1 MCGRFQI
8 TVPWSVLVSMY
19 GIRDDAGPPG
29 DAPFLRPRH
38 NVCPTDNVA
47 VVRLEAGRRV
57 LEVVRWGFPMTW
69 LARQGKDPFSR
80 SLINAKS
87 EEAAEKQTWRKAVR
101 ERRCI
106 VPTTGFVEWL
116 RDGKARWP
124 LRFYAPDAEVL
135 TLAGIWGDFERDG
148 RTVRCVSLLTT
159 AGAGVVPSVH
169 DRMPV
174 VLDAP
179 DWDAWMDPAAP
190 FDAVQALMRPHA
202 GLVAA
207 PLNTAI
213 NKVKASG
220 PELMAPDW
228 AWEGPP

>member
-19 GIRDDAGPPG
+19 GIDDDAGPP
-29 DAPFLRPRH
+29 DDRPFLLPRH

-47 VVRLEAGRRV
+47 VVRHDAGERV

-87 EEAAEKQTWRKAVR
+87 EEAAEKRTWKKPVR
-101 ERRCI
+101 ERRCL

-116 RDGKARWP
+116 RDGKKRWP
-124 LRFYAPDAEVL
+124 LRFHAPDADVL
-135 TLAGIWGDFERDG
+135 TLAGIWGDFRRGDE
-148 RTVRCVSLLTT
+148 TVRCVSLLTT
-159 AGAGVVPSVH
+159 AGAGAVATIH

-174 VLDAP
+174 VLDEA
-179 DWDAWMDPAAP
+179 DWDAWMDPATP
-190 FDAVQALMRPHA
+190 FDAVQALMRPNDTLA
-202 GLVAA
+202 AA

-220 PELMAPDW
+220 PELMEPDW
-228 AWEGPP
+228 TWPPPA